1 MKFTDVTIVLR
12 RNVVVESV
20 EGKTIPKKQ
29 KPGIT
34 FKKKERAARVK
45 TWREMK
51 ANAKQTHLF
60 LYKQ

>member
-1 MKFTDVTIVLR
+1 MSGRIGGRKNNTER
-12 RNVVVESV
+12 A
-20 EGKTIPKKQ
+20 KTRDHIQ
-29 KPGIT
+29 
-34 FKKKERAARVK
+34 KKERATRVK

>member
-1 MKFTDVTIVLR
+1 MVLR

-34 FKKKERAARVK
+34 FKKKERAAK
-45 TWREMK
+45 SQDLAGDES
-51 ANAKQTHLF
+51 
-60 LYKQ
+60 